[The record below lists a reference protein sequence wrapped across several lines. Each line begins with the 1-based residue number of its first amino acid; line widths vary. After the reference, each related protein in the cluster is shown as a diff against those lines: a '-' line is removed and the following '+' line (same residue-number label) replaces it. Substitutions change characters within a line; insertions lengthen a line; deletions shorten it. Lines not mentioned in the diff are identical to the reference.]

1 MYIVETHLD
10 LLLTIPQTMQNTER
24 NSWPNKLTCS
34 CTNNNFQSIFHHQG
48 TPVRSSVP
56 TRGAKNGSP
65 SEYSSSPM
73 GTSGSLD
80 EGAGGRTPVPSYPVQ
95 LMEEIWPST
104 TYDGEQPCKS
114 RVYPCFMLIDF
125 FSWCGSKMPFAP
137 HSWVRSQVKRFNI
150 NKPETK
156 KTSRQIRKFES
167 SEGVFC
173 DDFNPKKPL
182 KEHSSSSVN

>member
-1 MYIVETHLD
+1 M
-10 LLLTIPQTMQNTER
+10 LLYQQQPPKYLPSSRYTSEKLCANTWRKEWIPFRVLLQPHGDVGIPRWRGRWPYPSSELSSTVDGRNLTI
-24 NSWPNKLTCS
+24 
-34 CTNNNFQSIFHHQG
+34 G
-48 TPVRSSVP
+48 
-56 TRGAKNGSP
+56 
-65 SEYSSSPM
+65 
-73 GTSGSLD
+73 
-80 EGAGGRTPVPSYPVQ
+80 
-95 LMEEIWPST
+95 PST